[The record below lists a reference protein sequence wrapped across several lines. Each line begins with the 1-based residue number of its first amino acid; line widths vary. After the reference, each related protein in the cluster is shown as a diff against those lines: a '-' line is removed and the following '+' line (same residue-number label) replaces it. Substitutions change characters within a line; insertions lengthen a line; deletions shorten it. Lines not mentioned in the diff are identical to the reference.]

1 MKTKLSFTMLLC
13 FLLASFTKTNA
24 QKADEE
30 AIKNVIQDETRSFF
44 HKDYDK
50 WADTWSHDSADYI
63 MRGGAS
69 GHQLLMGWNAI
80 SSSYK
85 ESMKNLQMDEESIAP
100 YLNKTDFHIYISGN
114 MASVT
119 FKEGNQNPSPE
130 SRTMVKQNGAWKILN
145 MSILENGSYLLA
157 DAYNNMKAFVGKW
170 EYENNSF
177 TVEPDNGMKPVM
189 ARFEFKETPTG
200 LVQLSDVSYTSNNQ
214 SFVVPTECEYFI
226 PDYNQNEIK
235 YMDIQKN
242 TSGQTFTNMR
252 PLQSKTNPQDVN

>member
-1 MKTKLSFTMLLC
+1 
-13 FLLASFTKTNA
+13 
-24 QKADEE
+24 
-30 AIKNVIQDETRSFF
+30 
-44 HKDYDK
+44 
-50 WADTWSHDSADYI
+50 
-63 MRGGAS
+63 
-69 GHQLLMGWNAI
+69 
-80 SSSYK
+80 
-85 ESMKNLQMDEESIAP
+85 
-100 YLNKTDFHIYISGN
+100 

-242 TSGQTFTNMR
+242 TSGQTFTNMGKVTSEQPNSFTVKSMFADKPTAVQFEYTVTLKDGKWHQVAKSYAR
-252 PLQSKTNPQDVN
+252 DGKQTNTFTFEMHRM